1 MRSSAKLPRALL
13 ALLLLSACSL
23 AWGSPND
30 PDYVGA
36 ATCGSCHAAEF
47 EAWRGSHHDLAM
59 DHATEETVLGDF
71 DDAEITVH
79 GVTSRFFRRDGKFFV
94 HTDGPDGTMQD
105 FEVGYTFGVEPL
117 QQYLV
122 AFPDGRLQALSLTWD
137 TRPSSEGGQR
147 WYHLYPDE
155 RIDSDD
161 ELHWTGLQQN
171 WNYMCADCHST
182 NLRKNYDLETDRFA
196 SDWAE
201 IDVACEACHG
211 PGRRHVDWAR
221 REDPAQRAAEPSRG
235 LAVAF
240 HDRRGVAWPM
250 NPETGQARREG
261 GPITRT
267 EIQACAACHS
277 RRGLIAEGRERDPV
291 FLDHHMPAFLTEGLY
306 FPDGQIHDEVYV
318 WGSYTQSKMHAAGVT
333 CSDCHDPHS
342 QQLRAPGSNVCA
354 QCHLP
359 TEFAVTEH
367 HGHPVDSPGAD
378 CLGCHMPERTY
389 MGVDDR
395 RDHSMRIPRP
405 DLSLRFGTPNACTQ
419 CHTDRDDAWAAE
431 AFAGL
436 FPAVGEPFQH
446 WTSAFH
452 QAREGQPQAEV
463 SLLAVYGK
471 EGTPDIARATAVLEL
486 QAYLSPLSGQV
497 IQQALRDDSGLV
509 RIAALR
515 VLESLPTANRFPL
528 AGHLLDDPLLAVRT
542 EAARVLAGT
551 PPNQMDV
558 AARGALQRSM
568 KDYFDIQ
575 RLNAD
580 RPESGFNLANLS
592 MDAGNPTQAEGYY
605 RQSLERDEGFTP
617 SWLNL
622 SELYRNEGM
631 TRESLAT
638 LDRGLERNPGDPA
651 LLHALGLA
659 RVRSGDAEGAVDA
672 LRQAAEAAPESARYG
687 YVLGVALHSTGQ
699 PDAAIAALE
708 ANQARH
714 PSDRETLFAL
724 ATIERDRGNRDRAMT
739 WTRRLLERNP
749 GDPEAN
755 QLMAEL
761 EGSP

>member
-1 MRSSAKLPRALL
+1 MFQRLILLL
-13 ALLLLSACSL
+13 ALVASA
-23 AWGSPND
+23 AFAPTAPAGND

-36 ATCGSCHAAEF
+36 ETCAGCHAAEY

-59 DHATEETVLGDF
+59 DHATEATVLGDF

-94 HTDGPDGTMQD
+94 HTDGPDGTLQD
-105 FEVGYTFGVEPL
+105 FEIGYTFGVEPL

-137 TRPSSEGGQR
+137 TRPASEGGQR

-155 RIDSDD
+155 PIDHDD

-171 WNYMCADCHST
+171 WNYQCADCHST
-182 NLRKNYDLETDRFA
+182 NLRKNYDLSTDRFA

-211 PGRRHVDWAR
+211 PGRRHVAWAN
-221 REDPAQRAAEPSRG
+221 REDPDQRAAEPSMG

-240 HDRRGVAWPM
+240 HDRRGVRWPIDA
-250 NPETGQARREG
+250 ETGQARREG

-359 TEFAVTEH
+359 TTFAVTEH
-367 HGHPVDSPGAD
+367 HGHATDSPGAD

-395 RDHSMRIPRP
+395 RDHSVRIPRP

-419 CHTDRDDAWAAE
+419 CHEDRDDAWAAE
-431 AFAGL
+431 AFTGM

-446 WTSAFH
+446 WTTAFH
-452 QAREGQPQAEV
+452 QAREGLPQAEV
-463 SLLAVYGK
+463 SLLGVYGK
-471 EGTPDIARATAVLEL
+471 ADTPDIARATAVLEL

-497 IQQALRDDSGLV
+497 IERALRDDSGLV

-515 VLESLPTANRFPL
+515 VLEALPPANRFPL
-528 AGHLLDDPLLAVRT
+528 AGHLLDDPLLAVRS

-551 PPNQMDV
+551 PQNQMDV

-575 RLNAD
+575 QLNAD

-592 MDAGNPTQAEGYY
+592 MDAGNPTQAESYY
-605 RQSLERDEGFTP
+605 RQSLERDDGFTP

-659 RVRSGDAEGAVDA
+659 RVRGGDTEGAVEA
-672 LRQAAEAAPESARYG
+672 LRKAAEAAPESARYG
-687 YVLGVALHSTGQ
+687 YVLGVALNSTGQ
-699 PDAAIAALE
+699 PDAAVAALE
-708 ANQARH
+708 SNVARH
-714 PSDRETLFAL
+714 PRDRATLFAL
-724 ATIERDRGNRDRAMT
+724 ATIERDRGNREQAMT